1 MACHNIKTMKLYQDV
16 DRVFNELRVL
26 GLNDDDAI
34 DIVQLSQFDQYHYF
48 GTKAVD
54 HAISRL
60 GLSSDMMVLDV
71 GSGIGGPARYLAD
84 RVGCRVVALELQ
96 PDLNET
102 AMTLTRRCGLSEK
115 IVHRCGDILVPSPE
129 ESKYD
134 ALVSWLAFLH
144 IPDRAALY
152 SRCRDALKPGASMY
166 VEDFFARDTLTA
178 QERES
183 LSRNIYCDY
192 CPKLEEIKN
201 QLSEAGFVDI
211 EADDL
216 TQEWQTYVADRYAGF
231 QRGRERHIKVHGIEI
246 VEGLEHF
253 YESVTKL
260 FGGGRWG
267 GLRFCA
273 RRSSS

>member
-16 DRVFNELRVL
+16 DRVFNELREL

-54 HAISRL
+54 HGISRL
-60 GLSSDMMVLDV
+60 RLSSDMTVLDV

-115 IVHRCGDILVPSPE
+115 IVHRCGDILAPSPE

-144 IPDRAALY
+144 IPDRATLY

-211 EADDL
+211 EADDM
-216 TQEWQTYVADRYAGF
+216 TQEWQTYVANRYADF